1 MSCASHHKNRLGAKL
16 SWTVCWLKPVKHI
29 VSCAD
34 EPNVCKQNVFPNEK
48 GGMRGWANLCPVL
61 GQPKVW
67 SIRIGAIGIGPIWST
82 RRTVNFGAS
91 KIELI
96 FLKIPASFLFLF
108 VFTTVNS
115 KYVNFILKSCR
126 WLDSNL
132 GPLASEATVLTTEP
146 QPLPKIKLLWCQVGR
161 NVASGSRALL
171 LLMRLSVSLARWSSR
186 SQWSCKSSLME
197 SFWPKSRFLSFELT
211 SFFVN
216 FNKW

>member
-1 MSCASHHKNRLGAKL
+1 MNRMCVSRMFFLMKRGVCVVGLICAQFWVNPKFGLFGL
-16 SWTVCWLKPVKHI
+16 VPL
-29 VSCAD
+29 
-34 EPNVCKQNVFPNEK
+34 
-48 GGMRGWANLCPVL
+48 VL
-61 GQPKVW
+61 GQF
-67 SIRIGAIGIGPIWST
+67 GQHAIQWTLVLQKS
-82 RRTVNFGAS
+82 NLF
-91 KIELI
+91 